1 VPDDLLAFTIANLQ
15 RELDD
20 MLSFKDFMVQNDGIP
35 DLGITGEA
43 YARADQ
49 PRIRRAELRL
59 TFLNDTVRP
68 YLGTAGPTGR
78 IAEQQLR
85 LLGAE
90 FADRPGYRPEWSPE
104 ES

>member
-1 VPDDLLAFTIANLQ
+1 MNDDLYSFTYACLQ
-15 RELDD
+15 RELRD
-20 MLSFKDFMVQNDGIP
+20 MLSFQASIVRAGGVPKLGLSGDDFVRV
-35 DLGITGEA
+35 E
-43 YARADQ
+43 R

-85 LLGAE
+85 LIGAE
-90 FADRPGYRPEWSPE
+90 FEDQGGYQPEWAPVE
-104 ES
+104 

>member
-1 VPDDLLAFTIANLQ
+1 MNGDLYSFTYACLQ
-15 RELDD
+15 RELKAL
-20 MLSFKDFMVQNDGIP
+20 LSFQAHIVKTGGIP
-35 DLGITGEA
+35 GLGLSGEDFV
-43 YARADQ
+43 RVER

-85 LLGAE
+85 LIGAE
-90 FADRPGYRPEWSPE
+90 FADQAGYRPDWAPE
-104 ES
+104 A